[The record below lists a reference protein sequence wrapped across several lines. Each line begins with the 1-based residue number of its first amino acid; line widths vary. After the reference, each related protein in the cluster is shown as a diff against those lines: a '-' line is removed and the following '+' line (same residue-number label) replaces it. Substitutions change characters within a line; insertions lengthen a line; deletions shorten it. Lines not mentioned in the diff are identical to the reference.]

1 MVVKLIHSKLKS
13 ILCNCQRARKN
24 KSLALTLAVCVFVIL
39 LFGVS
44 LLVIQPELSQ
54 EDIRSLVSVIGGA
67 LTGVFSFVFII
78 SLFLV
83 TLAKERLPEYEPWIL
98 RHAFG
103 KLTVSYMVIF
113 IVSIMLPFI
122 TLMTGLNIFLAY
134 GSLILFFACIVLLVP
149 YFLNLNKVINT
160 DPVALLKKEIA
171 LKIAKNQSPN
181 RNVSFLSM
189 MASNAFSTKN
199 YIFFW
204 RCLDAILDIMLS
216 MIDRIGRP
224 KKKLEVF
231 STSIEVVMDG
241 TDPLYY
247 IMKSLEQ
254 ICLLTTNETPMV
266 RELMAML
273 LFKCRFIDKS
283 GEYFFEFCSKVFF
296 LIGEFAINQGLTYES
311 ERVAER
317 LWMLGAIAVKRGMQD
332 VTKKIIDTI
341 SRYYKKYKPSRR
353 ISLSASEREWIL
365 QDSRNYNLDPQ
376 SIEEFE
382 EQVMKYSNSTYH
394 DQSLAT

>member
-1 MVVKLIHSKLKS
+1 MIVKLLHSKLKN

-24 KSLALTLAVCVFVIL
+24 KSLVLTLAVCVFVIL

-44 LLVIQPELSQ
+44 LFVIQPKLSQ

-83 TLAKERLPEYEPWIL
+83 TIAKERLPEYEPWIL
-98 RHAFG
+98 RQAFG

-134 GSLILFFACIVLLVP
+134 GSLVLFFACVVLLVP

-160 DPVALLKKEIA
+160 DPVALLKKEVA

-204 RCLDAILDIMLS
+204 KCLDAMLDIMLS

-231 STSIEVVMDG
+231 STSIEVVLDSA
-241 TDPLYY
+241 DPLYY
-247 IMKSLEQ
+247 IRKRLEQ

-273 LFKCRFIDKS
+273 LFKCRFINKS
-283 GEYFFEFCSKVFF
+283 GEYFFDFCSKVFF

-317 LWMLGAIAVKRGMQD
+317 LWMLGAIAVKRSMQG
-332 VTKKIIDTI
+332 VTKKIVDTI
-341 SRYYKKYKPSRR
+341 SRYYKKYKPSMR
-353 ISLSASEREWIL
+353 ISLSVSEREWIL
-365 QDSRNYNLDPQ
+365 QDSRNYSLDPQ

-382 EQVMKYSNSTYH
+382 EQVMKYSN
-394 DQSLAT
+394 